1 MKKLLLLTILFIMA
15 CFALTGC
22 GSSAVVPEVKVR
34 WSGSSS
40 ETLVYDVRLAS
51 DYELTY
57 SNYYSRAK
65 NSDGEYVYTSN
76 LDQVAPSKVENGVYT
91 STVQPLADNR
101 YSLETE
107 LTFTEIY
114 DDAAFVKAGISDLSD
129 VKSRRSAIAEEETE
143 KAAADGSRQPILEKT
158 ENGSFKVSVRV
169 TARATFNGTNLLPD
183 ASSRSVKSV
192 YVGKAG
198 CELND
203 FETSVSYDYSAKRP
217 VVTIESSLS
226 EDALSFK
233 LKRTDKVKTYDNEML
248 FLLLRCFDKDA
259 LVSNSTTYVN
269 LVEGS
274 FSKEPTT
281 VTVYTTQNISS
292 LDDFKVGAVWAGDYD
307 SSKDAADAKDKFNDK
322 NEICRYLNDGENFVD
337 LDGNPINVL
346 SREVYMLYIA
356 PVSGL
361 NIMTVFDNQESL
373 SIGRKQRMLRA
384 QQGYLVFDLNEEGR
398 NSLDI

>member
-1 MKKLLLLTILFIMA
+1 M
-15 CFALTGC
+15 
-22 GSSAVVPEVKVR
+22 
-34 WSGSSS
+34 
-40 ETLVYDVRLAS
+40 
-51 DYELTY
+51 
-57 SNYYSRAK
+57 
-65 NSDGEYVYTSN
+65 
-76 LDQVAPSKVENGVYT
+76 ENGVYT

-129 VKSRRSAIAEEETE
+129 VKSRLSAIAEEETE
-143 KAAADGSRQPILEKT
+143 KAAADGSRQPIIEKT

-307 SSKDAADAKDKFNDK
+307 SSKDAADAKETFSYVSDLPYDKV
-322 NEICRYLNDGENFVD
+322 ENFLLCYSTTGKAD
-337 LDGNPINVL
+337 
-346 SREVYMLYIA
+346 EIA
-356 PVSGL
+356 VIAVKDSADV
-361 NIMTVFDNQESL
+361 TKAADS
-373 SIGRKQRMLRA
+373 LRA
-384 QQGYLVFDLNEEGR
+384 HVESRRKLFLQYGPAEAARVEKAQVFTKDQYAVLIICDDSPTVKTAFDDFLPSSDTG
-398 NSLDI
+398 SD